1 VAYGF
6 DPVVNN
12 DTDTIPDNGATDD
25 PDNDGLSNFTEYLNG
40 TNPFTPD
47 TDGDG
52 VSDGAEVVQGS
63 DPKSASDN
71 GQPPPPQDILELPFH
86 IYGDWAAWEMTIEG
100 RGPSDHRVLKLNTDA
115 SGDAETVTNK
125 LHRGNSYRLTMN
137 WLGSGSHVNPYWY
150 CWEAQVGGLPAQ
162 RTYQDYNG
170 TRIPGAAV
178 TVVGDGWLHRPRFD
192 RKYSATRS
200 F

>member
-1 VAYGF
+1 MAYGF

-86 IYGDWAAWEMTIEG
+86 IYGDWAAWEMTVEG
-100 RGPSDHRVLKLNTDA
+100 RGPSDRRVFKLSTDA
-115 SGDAETVTNK
+115 PGGSATAVRK
-125 LHRGNSYRLTMN
+125 LHKGNSYRLTMS
-137 WLGSGSHVNPYWY
+137 WLGSGTHTDPY
-150 CWEAQVGGLPAQ
+150 
-162 RTYQDYNG
+162 
-170 TRIPGAAV
+170 
-178 TVVGDGWLHRPRFD
+178 
-192 RKYSATRS
+192 
-200 F
+200 

>member
-1 VAYGF
+1 MADCGF
-6 DPVVNN
+6 
-12 DTDTIPDNGATDD
+12 
-25 PDNDGLSNFTEYLNG
+25 LN
-40 TNPFTPD
+40 
-47 TDGDG
+47 
-52 VSDGAEVVQGS
+52 
-63 DPKSASDN
+63 KASDN
-71 GQPPPPQDILELPFH
+71 GQPPPPEDILELPFH